1 MPAPHEGE
9 KGYAM
14 IEEHLQAARERMTKS
29 VEATRN
35 EFVSLRTGRANP
47 SLLDRVNVQYYGSF
61 TPLKQLAQVGAPEPR
76 LLTVTP
82 YDKNSIKDI
91 ERAIAESDLNL
102 NPANDGNV
110 IRLPIP
116 ELTQDRRKEMAK
128 LAGKMAEE
136 GKIAVRNVRRDV
148 MNDLK
153 SLAKEVGEDEV
164 RRAEGDLQKITDE
177 HVAEIDKALKAKE
190 AEIMEV

>member
-1 MPAPHEGE
+1 MRE
-9 KGYAM
+9 KGQTM
-14 IEEHLQAARERMTKS
+14 IDDELKDARERMTKS

-47 SLLDRVNVQYYGSF
+47 SLLDRINVQYYGSF

-82 YDKNSIKDI
+82 YDKNSIRDI

-128 LAGKMAEE
+128 LAGKLAED
-136 GKIAVRNVRRDV
+136 GKIAVRNIRRDA
-148 MNDLK
+148 MASLK
-153 SLAKEVGEDEV
+153 DLAKEIGEDEV

-177 HVAEIDKALKAKE
+177 HVAEIDKALKTKE

>member
-1 MPAPHEGE
+1 
-9 KGYAM
+9 M
-14 IEEHLQAARERMTKS
+14 IDELLAESRERMAKS
-29 VEATRN
+29 VESTRN

-47 SLLDRVNVQYYGSF
+47 SLLDRINVQYYGTY

-82 YDKNSIKDI
+82 YDKGSIKDI
-91 ERAIAESDLNL
+91 ERAIAESELNL
-102 NPANDGNV
+102 NPANDGNM

-116 ELTQDRRKEMAK
+116 ELTEDRRKDMAK

-136 GKIAVRNVRRDV
+136 GKVAVRNVRRDV
-148 MNDLK
+148 MTQLKDL
-153 SLAKEVGEDEV
+153 SKEIGEDEV

-177 HVAEIDKALKAKE
+177 HVAEIDKALKGKE